1 MLTIDLETYYAKG
14 YTLSVMTPERY
25 ITDPR
30 FQVIGVSVKK
40 DDGDIRWITG
50 DDELIRRELLAAG
63 VDKDAVCC
71 HNAAF
76 DCAILAWHYD
86 IHPPV
91 IVDTLSMARPIIGLT
106 EGVSLRTCAEH
117 FGLGAKGTEIYNT
130 LGKRR
135 EDFTASELEAFGKY
149 CQQDVNLTY
158 KLYKVLKPR
167 IPMKE
172 MYLIDLTI
180 RMFTEPDIRL
190 DVPLLEKHLA
200 EVKAKKAEL
209 LASVGMESR
218 ETLMSNPKFAEALK
232 ALGVEPPMKVSTRT
246 GKQTYAFAKTDDGF
260 KALLSHPDERVR
272 ALAEARVGTKSTIE
286 ETRTESFIAIAKSLG
301 KLPVAL
307 NYYGA
312 MNTGRFSAGGSG
324 AKGSL
329 NAQNLPRGGALRDS
343 MRAPEGYKI
352 VACDS
357 SQVEARTLAWL
368 AGEDELTEGF
378 EHDEDVYSAFASKVY
393 GRKITKHNDPE
404 ERHVG
409 KTCLSGDTEVLTDSG
424 WKKITDITTED
435 LLWDGEEW
443 VAHKGVVAQG
453 TKPVIGGFGL
463 TATYDH
469 LCWDGEKFIPWFL
482 LASDKK
488 AMRKA
493 SAFVKLPKGYKASA
507 LVSHEADPLGEAPVY
522 DILDV
527 GDKHQFVVRTEE
539 GPLVLHNCILGLG
552 YGVGAAKLQYSLD
565 NGIIKVHQPLE
576 RCQEIVKIYR
586 EGYPHISGLWR
597 ACGKALSAAL
607 KGYDSEIGVGV
618 KLPFKA
624 LPYPHIE
631 LPNGMEIKYP
641 DLRED
646 FNLETGRYE
655 MSYQVKGYRKRIYGA
670 MVVENVTQA
679 LARIVVAYQMCMIRR
694 ELDARNK
701 AMADGKIRKIVNMVH
716 DEVVVIVP
724 EDEAT
729 WCAEMMER
737 CMKTRFP
744 WCKDLPVSCES
755 GIGDTYGEAK

>member
-1 MLTIDLETYYAKG
+1 MVVIDFETHYSKG

-135 EDFTASELEAFGKY
+135 EDFTADELEAFGKY

-158 KLYKVLKPR
+158 KLYNVLKPL

-200 EVKAKKAEL
+200 EVKAKKAEV
-209 LASVGMESR
+209 LASVGMDSR
-218 ETLMSNPKFAEALK
+218 EALMSNAKFAEVLK
-232 ALGVEPPMKVSTRT
+232 GLGVEPPMKVSAKT
-246 GKQTYAFAKTDDGF
+246 GKQTYAMAKTDDGF
-260 KALLSHPDERVR
+260 KALLTHPDERVR

-312 MNTGRFSAGGSG
+312 TNTGRFSAGGSG

-368 AGEDELTEGF
+368 SGEDELTEGF

-409 KTCLSGDTEVLTDSG
+409 KTC
-424 WKKITDITTED
+424 
-435 LLWDGEEW
+435 
-443 VAHKGVVAQG
+443 
-453 TKPVIGGFGL
+453 
-463 TATYDH
+463 
-469 LCWDGEKFIPWFL
+469 
-482 LASDKK
+482 
-488 AMRKA
+488 
-493 SAFVKLPKGYKASA
+493 
-507 LVSHEADPLGEAPVY
+507 
-522 DILDV
+522 
-527 GDKHQFVVRTEE
+527 
-539 GPLVLHNCILGLG
+539 ILGLG

-586 EGYPHISGLWR
+586 DGYPHISGLWR
-597 ACGKALSAAL
+597 ECGKALKNAL
-607 KGYDSEIGVGV
+607 RGYDSEIGVGV
-618 KLPFKA
+618 KLPFRA
-624 LPYPHIE
+624 MPYPHIE

-655 MSYQVKGYRKRIYGA
+655 MSYQVKGYRKRIYSA
-670 MVVENVTQA
+670 MVTENVTQA

-694 ELDARNK
+694 ELDVRNK
-701 AMADGKIRKIVNMVH
+701 EKADGKIRKIVNMVH

-724 EDEAT
+724 EDEAS
-729 WCAEMMER
+729 WCAGMMER

-755 GIGDTYGEAK
+755 GVGDTYGEAK